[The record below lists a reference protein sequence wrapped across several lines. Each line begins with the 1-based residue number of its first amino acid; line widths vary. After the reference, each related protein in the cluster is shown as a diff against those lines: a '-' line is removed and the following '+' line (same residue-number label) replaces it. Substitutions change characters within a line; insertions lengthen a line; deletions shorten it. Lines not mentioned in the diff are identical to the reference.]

1 MIERIKGY
9 FSKEDEYYE
18 DDYEDQ
24 DYEDDEVEDEYSFED
39 EEDVEE
45 DDDESEFSDFGE
57 DIFSKEMKKKFSVI
71 LVSPNNFNDS
81 IRISDEL
88 KKNKMVIVN
97 LEEIEFEEAR
107 KILDFVSGTV
117 YALGGSVNKISSK
130 IIAFSPIFV
139 EVQNTINVRRKENG
153 MEIPSF
159 RRI

>member
-39 EEDVEE
+39 EVEDEE
-45 DDDESEFSDFGE
+45 NEESEFSDFGE

-153 MEIPSF
+153 MEVPSF

>member
-1 MIERIKGY
+1 MIEKIKGY
-9 FSKEDEYYE
+9 FSKEDDYEE
-18 DDYEDQ
+18 DDYE
-24 DYEDDEVEDEYSFED
+24 EEVEEEVEEEYDFEED
-39 EEDVEE
+39 EEEE
-45 DDDESEFSDFGE
+45 NQENEYKGFGD

-71 LVSPNNFNDS
+71 LISPNNFNDS

-139 EVQNTINVRRKENG
+139 EVQNTINVRRKDSG

>member
-1 MIERIKGY
+1 MIKKIKGY
-9 FSKEDEYYE
+9 FSKEDEYEEE
-18 DDYEDQ
+18 DYNEEDYNE
-24 DYEDDEVEDEYSFED
+24 EETNDEYDFED
-39 EEDVEE
+39 DVEE
-45 DDDESEFSDFGE
+45 ENQESDFKGFGE
-57 DIFSKEMKKKFSVI
+57 DLFSKEMKKKLSVI
-71 LVSPNNFNDS
+71 LLSPNNFNDS

-88 KKNKMVIVN
+88 KKNKIVIVN

-130 IIAFSPIFV
+130 IFIFAPIFI
-139 EVQNTINVRRKENG
+139 EVQNTINVRRKDTG

>member
-1 MIERIKGY
+1 MIEKIKGY
-9 FSKEDEYYE
+9 FSKEDDYEE
-18 DDYEDQ
+18 DDYE
-24 DYEDDEVEDEYSFED
+24 EDEKAEELEEEYDFEED
-39 EEDVEE
+39 EEEE
-45 DDDESEFSDFGE
+45 NQENEYKGFGD

-71 LVSPNNFNDS
+71 LISPNNFNDS

-139 EVQNTINVRRKENG
+139 EVQNTINVRRKESG